1 MENTEIEKPN
11 WEAIQKGKLSED
23 KVQKYKEEL
32 EKLEIKYNGVLTPQN
47 VLREAQSK
55 ASPLHEFFD
64 WENDTAGEKWRIW
77 QARILIGSIKVKV
90 NFDGTVKEYKR
101 YLNVRI
107 SPDREDASRGY
118 VNSNVVMINP
128 DYKEQIIKKAI
139 KEVEYWKKQYSDY
152 NELETIFKS
161 IQQTKKKLKIV

>member
-1 MENTEIEKPN
+1 MENTEIEKTN
-11 WEAIQKGKLSED
+11 WEAIHKGKLSED
-23 KVQKYKEEL
+23 KVRKYKEEL
-32 EKLEIKYNGVLTPQN
+32 EKLELKYNGVLTPQN

-64 WENDTAGEKWRIW
+64 WENETAGEKWRIW
-77 QARILIGSIKVKV
+77 QARFLIGSIKVKV

-107 SPDREDASRGY
+107 SADREDASRGY
-118 VNSNVVMINP
+118 VNSNVVLINP

-152 NELETIFKS
+152 NELENIFKS
-161 IQQTKKKLKIV
+161 IQQTKKKLKIE